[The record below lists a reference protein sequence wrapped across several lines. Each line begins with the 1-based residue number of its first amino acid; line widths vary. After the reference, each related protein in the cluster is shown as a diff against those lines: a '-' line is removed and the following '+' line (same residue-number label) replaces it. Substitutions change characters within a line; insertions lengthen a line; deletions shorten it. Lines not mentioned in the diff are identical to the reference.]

1 MRYAAQAQMVPRKA
15 QRFDALPATIADV
28 SLLPNIPSPLAEASA
43 VALEWPRLRELI
55 AGRASSP
62 LGRAWVLALEPSAGR
77 VWIES
82 QQQRTGEIRDLMTG
96 GGSFEFHGL
105 FDPTERLEQ
114 ARLEGA
120 ALEALEINALLTVV
134 ERVAAWRALLI
145 SPAGRARVWPGIAG
159 LSAALVEHD
168 FAPLL
173 HALRGKIEPDGSLSD
188 EASHE
193 LRRIRRAMERQ
204 HRAIE
209 ESLRKSL
216 RALASDGSTQ
226 EELITVR
233 GERFVI
239 PVKAEFR
246 RRVQGVIHGS
256 SSSGQTV
263 FVEPLETIEQ
273 NNELVRLLD
282 EELREIHRILVAMTR
297 AIGEQ
302 ADAILLGTTVLAEV
316 ESHFARARFADELG
330 CVRPKFTSHISESRC
345 GAPAP
350 GDPTH
355 DDETVMD
362 GAPKCIGLSLV
373 NARHPLLELRL
384 RRSGEAAVPI
394 TLALEPD
401 ARQLIISGPNTGGK
415 TVALKT
421 TGLLALMAQ
430 AGVPVPAEAATLPL
444 FHAIYADIGDA
455 QSIESNLSS
464 FSSHVL
470 NVDRIAR
477 LANEDSLVLLDELGS
492 ATDPEEGAALAVA
505 IASHFLNMRAWSCI
519 TTHLTSLKVYAANRA
534 GVLNAAVGFDQATL
548 SPTYQLRL
556 GVPGASAGLNIA
568 ERLGLMA
575 EIVAAARAQ
584 LTTQAA
590 DIGVLLDQLHAQLTA
605 ASGERE
611 ALRVREREIARERL
625 RLETEGRAEQ
635 KARTKELEAKL
646 NSLIGEFEGQLRETV
661 KAIDD
666 KAVAKK
672 IAREAGSAVARVRRE
687 FAEQFNSTVVAHTT
701 GADKNDPAAQAGGRG
716 VSAVRAVKVGDLVKL
731 KSLGREARVE
741 RVIDDKNFEVP
752 GGDDED
758 ARRARRYCGGD
769 AGGGSHSTGGC
780 AQAWRNHGADNEQC
794 GYGADGDQCD
804 WADGRGRA
812 GRGFALPGPR
822 VHGRAAPRPHRAW
835 DGDGDSAA
843 DAKGVSEEP
852 SAGDQRDRAAARPGW
867 AGRDRGGVEAV
878 RFLAITAISS
888 FKFGL
893 WHHPHIVLRALVY
906 RDGRYHVP
914 DMFFGL
920 ALGLVQKKPER
931 INKNVVCCRPVVFLG
946 SPNLFDPAYGCPLF
960 SGERNGCPLGIVR
973 DVFLSWAHVYFAVD
987 NIIALLHYCVI
998 MQ

>member
-1 MRYAAQAQMVPRKA
+1 MNLNSNMRYAAQAQMVPRKA
-15 QRFDALPATIADV
+15 HRMDALPDTIADM
-28 SLLPNIPSPLAEASA
+28 SLLPNIPSPLAEASS
-43 VALEWPRLRELI
+43 VALEWPRLRVTI
-55 AGRASSP
+55 AGHATSP
-62 LGRAWVLALEPSAGR
+62 LGRAWVQALEPCADR
-77 VWIES
+77 AWIEA
-82 QQQRTGEIRDLMTG
+82 QQQRTGEIRDLLTG

-105 FDPTERLEQ
+105 FDPTDLLDQ

-120 ALEALEINALLTVV
+120 ALEAQEINTLLTVV
-134 ERVAAWRALLI
+134 ERIAAWRTLMI
-145 SPAGRARVWPGIAG
+145 SPTGRALSWPGIAG

-173 HALRGKIEPDGSLSD
+173 QALRGKIEPDGSLSD
-188 EASHE
+188 DASHE

-216 RALASDGSTQ
+216 RALASEGSTQ

-246 RRVQGVIHGS
+246 RRVPGVVHGT

-282 EELREIHRILVAMTR
+282 EEQREIHRILVAMTR

-302 ADAILLGTTVLAEV
+302 ADAILLGTSVLAEV
-316 ESHFARARFADELG
+316 ESHFARARFANELE
-330 CVRPKFTSHISESRC
+330 CVRPSFSESASQRVSESA
-345 GAPAP
+345 G
-350 GDPTH
+350 
-355 DDETVMD
+355 
-362 GAPKCIGLSLV
+362 GLLLTA
-373 NARHPLLELRL
+373 ARHPLLELRL
-384 RRSGEAAVPI
+384 RRSGAATVPI

-444 FHAIYADIGDA
+444 FRAIYADIGDA

-464 FSSHVL
+464 FSAHIL

-477 LANEDSLVLLDELGS
+477 VATEDSLVLLDELGS

-505 IASHFLNMRAWSCI
+505 IAGHFLSMRAWICI

-568 ERLGLMA
+568 ERLGLME

-584 LTTQAA
+584 LTTQGA

-611 ALRVREREIARERL
+611 TLRLREREIARERL

-635 KARTKELEAKL
+635 KARTKELEGKL
-646 NSLIGEFEGQLRETV
+646 NSLIGEFEGQLREMV

-672 IAREAGSAVARVRRE
+672 IARDSSARIARLRRE
-687 FAEQFNSTVVAHTT
+687 FSEQFNSTVVAHTT

-716 VSAVRAVKVGDLVKL
+716 VAVRAVKVGDLVKL
-731 KSLGREARVE
+731 KSLGRQARVE
-741 RVIDDKNFEVP
+741 RVIDPKNFEVLVGTMKMRVAESDIAEVTP
-752 GGDDED
+752 VAAVTPLEA
-758 ARRARRYCGGD
+758 ARRRGGITVQTSTDSDSVPMEINVIGRTAEEAQDEVSRYLD
-769 AGGGSHSTGGC
+769 RAFMAG
-780 AQAWRNHGADNEQC
+780 
-794 GYGADGDQCD
+794 
-804 WADGRGRA
+804 
-812 GRGFALPGPR
+812 LPHIR
-822 VHGRAAPRPHRAW
+822 IVHGT
-835 DGDGDSAA
+835 GMG
-843 DAKGVSEEP
+843 
-852 SAGDQRDRAAARPGW
+852 
-867 AGRDRGGVEAV
+867 
-878 RFLAITAISS
+878 
-888 FKFGL
+888 
-893 WHHPHIVLRALVY
+893 VLRRTL
-906 RDGRYHVP
+906 RE
-914 DMFFGL
+914 FL
-920 ALGLVQKKPER
+920 
-931 INKNVVCCRPVVFLG
+931 KNHPQVTSVTEPPHDQGGQGATEVELR
-946 SPNLFDPAYGCPLF
+946 
-960 SGERNGCPLGIVR
+960 
-973 DVFLSWAHVYFAVD
+973 
-987 NIIALLHYCVI
+987 
-998 MQ
+998 Q

>member
-1 MRYAAQAQMVPRKA
+1 MRYAAQAQMVPRRA
-15 QRFDALPATIADV
+15 QRFDVLPDTIADV
-28 SLLPNIPSPLAEASA
+28 SLLPNIPSPLAEASS
-43 VALEWPRLRELI
+43 VALEWLRLRELI

-62 LGRAWVLALEPSAGR
+62 LGRGWVLALEPSADR
-77 VWIES
+77 AWIEA
-82 QQQRTGEIRDLMTG
+82 QQQRTGEIRDLLTG
-96 GGSFEFHGL
+96 GGSFDFHGL

-114 ARLEGA
+114 TRLEGA
-120 ALEALEINALLTVV
+120 ALEAQEINALLTIV

-145 SPAGRARVWPGIAG
+145 SPAGRARSWPGIAG
-159 LSAALVEHD
+159 LSAHLLEHD

-173 HALRGKIEPDGSLSD
+173 HALRGKIESDGSLSD

-193 LRRIRRAMERQ
+193 LRRIRRAIERQ

-216 RALASDGSTQ
+216 RALASEGSTQ

-246 RRVQGVIHGS
+246 KRVPGVVHGS

-263 FVEPLETIEQ
+263 FVEPLEAIEQ

-282 EELREIHRILVAMTR
+282 EEQREIHRILVAMTR

-302 ADAILLGTTVLAEV
+302 ADAILLGTSILAEV
-316 ESHFARARFADELG
+316 ESHFARARFANELG
-330 CVRPKFTSHISESRC
+330 CVRPVFT
-345 GAPAP
+345 A
-350 GDPTH
+350 DPTR
-355 DDETVMD
+355 DGEAVTN
-362 GAPKCIGLSLV
+362 GAPKSVGLRLTA
-373 NARHPLLELRL
+373 ARHPLLELRL

-444 FHAIYADIGDA
+444 FQAIYADIGDA
-455 QSIESNLSS
+455 QSIETNLSS

-477 LANEDSLVLLDELGS
+477 VANEDSLVLLDELGS

-505 IASHFLNMRAWSCI
+505 IAGHFLSVRAWSCI

-548 SPTYQLRL
+548 SPTYELRL

-575 EIVAAARAQ
+575 EIVAAARAR

-605 ASGERE
+605 ASNERE
-611 ALRVREREIARERL
+611 TMRLREREIARERL

-672 IAREAGSAVARVRRE
+672 IAREAGSAVARVKRE
-687 FAEQFNSTVVAHTT
+687 FAAEFNSTVVAHTT
-701 GADKNDPAAQAGGRG
+701 GADKNDPPAQAGGRG
-716 VSAVRAVKVGDLVKL
+716 VAVRAVRAGDLKVGDLVKL
-731 KSLGREARVE
+731 KSLGRESRVE
-741 RVIDDKNFEVP
+741 RVIDAKNFEVSV
-752 GGDDED
+752 GTMKMRVALGDIAEVTPVAVVTPAEA
-758 ARRARRYCGGD
+758 ARRRGGITVQTSSDSDSVPMEINVIGRTAEEAQDEVSRYLD
-769 AGGGSHSTGGC
+769 RAFMAGLSHI
-780 AQAWRNHGADNEQC
+780 RI
-794 GYGADGDQCD
+794 
-804 WADGRGRA
+804 
-812 GRGFALPGPR
+812 
-822 VHGRAAPRPHRAW
+822 VHGT
-835 DGDGDSAA
+835 GMG
-843 DAKGVSEEP
+843 
-852 SAGDQRDRAAARPGW
+852 
-867 AGRDRGGVEAV
+867 
-878 RFLAITAISS
+878 
-888 FKFGL
+888 
-893 WHHPHIVLRALVY
+893 VLRRTL
-906 RDGRYHVP
+906 RE
-914 DMFFGL
+914 FL
-920 ALGLVQKKPER
+920 
-931 INKNVVCCRPVVFLG
+931 KNHPQVTSVTEPPHDQGGQGATEVELR
-946 SPNLFDPAYGCPLF
+946 
-960 SGERNGCPLGIVR
+960 
-973 DVFLSWAHVYFAVD
+973 
-987 NIIALLHYCVI
+987 
-998 MQ
+998 Q

>member
-1 MRYAAQAQMVPRKA
+1 M
-15 QRFDALPATIADV
+15 
-28 SLLPNIPSPLAEASA
+28 
-43 VALEWPRLRELI
+43 
-55 AGRASSP
+55 
-62 LGRAWVLALEPSAGR
+62 WVLALEPSADAA
-77 VWIES
+77 WIEA
-82 QQQRTGEIRDLMTG
+82 QQQRTGEVRDLLTG

-120 ALEALEINALLTVV
+120 ALEALEISALLTVV

-145 SPAGRARVWPGIAG
+145 SPAGRGRVWPGIAG

-173 HALRGKIEPDGSLSD
+173 HALRGKIEPDGSLCD

-216 RALASDGSTQ
+216 RALASEGSTQ

-239 PVKAEFR
+239 PVKVEFR
-246 RRVQGVIHGS
+246 RRVPGVIHGS

-282 EELREIHRILVAMTR
+282 EEQREIHRILVAMTR

-302 ADAILLGTTVLAEV
+302 ADAILLGTAVLAEV
-316 ESHFARARFADELG
+316 ESHFARARFANELG
-330 CVRPKFTSHISESRC
+330 CVRPVFC
-345 GAPAP
+345 
-350 GDPTH
+350 DPTH

-362 GAPKCIGLSLV
+362 GAPKVSESAAEGLLLV
-373 NARHPLLELRL
+373 AARHPLLELRL

-421 TGLLALMAQ
+421 TGLLAVMAQ
-430 AGVPVPAEAATLPL
+430 AGLPVPAEAATLPL
-444 FHAIYADIGDA
+444 FQAIYADIGDA

-477 LANEDSLVLLDELGS
+477 VANEESLVLLDELGS

-505 IASHFLNMRAWSCI
+505 IAEHFLNVRAWSCI

-568 ERLGLMA
+568 ERLGLLA
-575 EIVAAARAQ
+575 EIVAEARAQ

-590 DIGVLLDQLHAQLTA
+590 NIGVLLDQLHAQLTA
-605 ASGERE
+605 ASVERE
-611 ALRVREREIARERL
+611 TMRVREREIVRERL

-646 NSLIGEFEGQLRETV
+646 NSLIEDFEHQLRETV

-666 KAVAKK
+666 KAAAKK
-672 IAREAGSAVARVRRE
+672 IAREAGSALARVKRE

-716 VSAVRAVKVGDLVKL
+716 VAARTAKAGDLKVGDKVKL

-741 RVIDDKNFEVP
+741 RVINAKNFEVSVGTMKMRVAESDIAEVTP
-752 GGDDED
+752 VAVVTPVEA
-758 ARRARRYCGGD
+758 ARRRGGITVQMSTDSDSVPMEINVIGRTAEEAQDEVSRYLD
-769 AGGGSHSTGGC
+769 QAFMAG
-780 AQAWRNHGADNEQC
+780 
-794 GYGADGDQCD
+794 
-804 WADGRGRA
+804 
-812 GRGFALPGPR
+812 LPHVR
-822 VHGRAAPRPHRAW
+822 IVHGT
-835 DGDGDSAA
+835 GMG
-843 DAKGVSEEP
+843 
-852 SAGDQRDRAAARPGW
+852 
-867 AGRDRGGVEAV
+867 
-878 RFLAITAISS
+878 
-888 FKFGL
+888 
-893 WHHPHIVLRALVY
+893 VLRRTL
-906 RDGRYHVP
+906 RE
-914 DMFFGL
+914 FL
-920 ALGLVQKKPER
+920 
-931 INKNVVCCRPVVFLG
+931 KNHPQVTSVTEPPHDQGGQGATEVELR
-946 SPNLFDPAYGCPLF
+946 
-960 SGERNGCPLGIVR
+960 
-973 DVFLSWAHVYFAVD
+973 
-987 NIIALLHYCVI
+987 
-998 MQ
+998 Q

>member
-15 QRFDALPATIADV
+15 HRMDALPDTIADV
-28 SLLPNIPSPLAEASA
+28 SMLPNIPSPLAEASS

-55 AGRASSP
+55 AGHTASP
-62 LGRAWVLALEPSAGR
+62 LGRAWVMALEPCADR
-77 VWIES
+77 AWIDA
-82 QQQRTGEIRDLMTG
+82 QQQRTGEVRDLLTG

-105 FDPTERLEQ
+105 FDPTERLDQ
-114 ARLEGA
+114 ARLDGA
-120 ALEALEINALLTVV
+120 ALEAQEINALLTVV

-145 SPAGRARVWPGIAG
+145 SPAGRARSWPGIAG
-159 LSAALVEHD
+159 LSAALLEHD

-188 EASHE
+188 DASHE

-216 RALASDGSTQ
+216 RALASEGSTQ

-246 RRVQGVIHGS
+246 RRVPGVIHGS

-282 EELREIHRILVAMTR
+282 EEQREIHRILVAMTR

-302 ADAILLGTTVLAEV
+302 ADAILLGATVLAEV
-316 ESHFARARFADELG
+316 ESHFARARFANELE
-330 CVRPKFTSHISESRC
+330 CVRPSF
-345 GAPAP
+345 
-350 GDPTH
+350 GDR
-355 DDETVMD
+355 
-362 GAPKCIGLSLV
+362 LSFEG
-373 NARHPLLELRL
+373 ARHPLLELRL
-384 RRSGEAAVPI
+384 RRSGVTAVPL
-394 TLALEPD
+394 TLVLEAD

-421 TGLLALMAQ
+421 TGLLSLMAQ
-430 AGVPVPAEAATLPL
+430 AGLPVPAEAATLPL
-444 FHAIYADIGDA
+444 FRAIYADIGDA

-477 LANEDSLVLLDELGS
+477 LANEESLVLLDELGS

-505 IASHFLNMRAWSCI
+505 IAGHFLRERAWNCI

-568 ERLGLMA
+568 ERLGLSA

-611 ALRVREREIARERL
+611 ALRQREREIARERL

-646 NSLIGEFEGQLRETV
+646 NSLIGEFEGQLREMV

-672 IAREAGSAVARVRRE
+672 IAREAGSAVARVKRE
-687 FAEQFNSTVVAHTT
+687 FAAQFNSTVVAHTT
-701 GADKNDPAAQAGGRG
+701 GADKNDPAVLGGGRR
-716 VSAVRAVKVGDLVKL
+716 VALRAVKAGDLVKL
-731 KSLGREARVE
+731 KSLGRQARVE
-741 RVIDDKNFEVP
+741 RVIDGKNFEVLVGTMKMRVAESDIAEVTP
-752 GGDDED
+752 VVALTPLEA
-758 ARRARRYCGGD
+758 ARRRGGITVQMATDSDSVPMEINVIGRTAEEAQDEVSRYLD
-769 AGGGSHSTGGC
+769 RAFMAG
-780 AQAWRNHGADNEQC
+780 
-794 GYGADGDQCD
+794 
-804 WADGRGRA
+804 
-812 GRGFALPGPR
+812 LPHVR
-822 VHGRAAPRPHRAW
+822 IVHGT
-835 DGDGDSAA
+835 GMG
-843 DAKGVSEEP
+843 
-852 SAGDQRDRAAARPGW
+852 
-867 AGRDRGGVEAV
+867 
-878 RFLAITAISS
+878 
-888 FKFGL
+888 
-893 WHHPHIVLRALVY
+893 VLRRTL
-906 RDGRYHVP
+906 RE
-914 DMFFGL
+914 FL
-920 ALGLVQKKPER
+920 
-931 INKNVVCCRPVVFLG
+931 KNHPQVTSVTEPPHDQGGQGATEVELR
-946 SPNLFDPAYGCPLF
+946 
-960 SGERNGCPLGIVR
+960 
-973 DVFLSWAHVYFAVD
+973 
-987 NIIALLHYCVI
+987 
-998 MQ
+998 Q

>member
-1 MRYAAQAQMVPRKA
+1 MVPRKA
-15 QRFDALPATIADV
+15 HRMDALPDTIADM
-28 SLLPNIPSPLAEASA
+28 SLLPNIPSPLAEASS
-43 VALEWPRLRELI
+43 VALEWPRLRVTI
-55 AGRASSP
+55 AGHATSP
-62 LGRAWVLALEPSAGR
+62 LGRAWVQALEPCADR
-77 VWIES
+77 AWIEA
-82 QQQRTGEIRDLMTG
+82 QQQRTGEIRDLLTG

-105 FDPTERLEQ
+105 FDPTDLLDQ

-120 ALEALEINALLTVV
+120 ALEAQEINALLTVV
-134 ERVAAWRALLI
+134 ERIAAWRTLMI
-145 SPAGRARVWPGIAG
+145 SPTGRALSWPGIAG

-173 HALRGKIEPDGSLSD
+173 QALRGKIEPDGSLSD
-188 EASHE
+188 DASHE

-216 RALASDGSTQ
+216 RALASEGSTQ

-246 RRVQGVIHGS
+246 RRVPGVVHGT

-282 EELREIHRILVAMTR
+282 EEQREIHRILVAMTR

-302 ADAILLGTTVLAEV
+302 ADAILLGTSVLAEV
-316 ESHFARARFADELG
+316 ESHFARARFANELE
-330 CVRPKFTSHISESRC
+330 CVRPSFSESASQRVSESA
-345 GAPAP
+345 G
-350 GDPTH
+350 
-355 DDETVMD
+355 
-362 GAPKCIGLSLV
+362 GLLLTA
-373 NARHPLLELRL
+373 ARHPLLELRL
-384 RRSGEAAVPI
+384 RRSGAATVPI

-444 FHAIYADIGDA
+444 FRAIYADIGDA

-464 FSSHVL
+464 FSAHIL

-477 LANEDSLVLLDELGS
+477 VATEDSLVLLDELGS

-505 IASHFLNMRAWSCI
+505 IAGHFLSMRAWICI

-568 ERLGLMA
+568 ERLGLME

-584 LTTQAA
+584 LTTQGA

-611 ALRVREREIARERL
+611 TLRLREREIARERL

-635 KARTKELEAKL
+635 KARTKELEGKL
-646 NSLIGEFEGQLRETV
+646 NSLIGEFEGQLREMV

-672 IAREAGSAVARVRRE
+672 IARDSSARIARLRRE
-687 FAEQFNSTVVAHTT
+687 FSEQFNSTVVAHTT

-716 VSAVRAVKVGDLVKL
+716 VAVRAVKVGDLVKL
-731 KSLGREARVE
+731 KSLGRQARVE
-741 RVIDDKNFEVP
+741 RVIDPKNFEVLVGTMKMRVTESDIAEVTP
-752 GGDDED
+752 MVALTPLEA
-758 ARRARRYCGGD
+758 ARRRGGITVQTSTDSDSVPMEINVIGRTAEEAQDEVSRYLD
-769 AGGGSHSTGGC
+769 RAFMAG
-780 AQAWRNHGADNEQC
+780 
-794 GYGADGDQCD
+794 
-804 WADGRGRA
+804 
-812 GRGFALPGPR
+812 LPHIR
-822 VHGRAAPRPHRAW
+822 IVHGT
-835 DGDGDSAA
+835 GMG
-843 DAKGVSEEP
+843 
-852 SAGDQRDRAAARPGW
+852 
-867 AGRDRGGVEAV
+867 
-878 RFLAITAISS
+878 
-888 FKFGL
+888 
-893 WHHPHIVLRALVY
+893 VLRRTL
-906 RDGRYHVP
+906 RE
-914 DMFFGL
+914 FL
-920 ALGLVQKKPER
+920 
-931 INKNVVCCRPVVFLG
+931 KNHPQVTSVTEPPHDQGGQGATEVELR
-946 SPNLFDPAYGCPLF
+946 
-960 SGERNGCPLGIVR
+960 
-973 DVFLSWAHVYFAVD
+973 
-987 NIIALLHYCVI
+987 
-998 MQ
+998 Q

>member
-1 MRYAAQAQMVPRKA
+1 MVPRKA

-28 SLLPNIPSPLAEASA
+28 SLLPNIPSPLVEASSA
-43 VALEWPRLRELI
+43 ALEWPRLRELI

-62 LGRAWVLALEPSAGR
+62 LGRAWVLALEPSADR
-77 VWIES
+77 AWIEA
-82 QQQRTGEIRDLMTG
+82 QQQRTGEIRDLLTG

-105 FDPTERLEQ
+105 FDSIDLLDQ

-216 RALASDGSTQ
+216 RALASEGSTQ

-246 RRVQGVIHGS
+246 RRVPGVIHGS

-282 EELREIHRILVAMTR
+282 EEQREIHRILVAMTR

-302 ADAILLGTTVLAEV
+302 ADEILLGTTVLAEV

-330 CVRPKFTSHISESRC
+330 GVRPTFCDS
-345 GAPAP
+345 
-350 GDPTH
+350 TH

-362 GAPKCIGLSLV
+362 GAPKSVGLRLTA
-373 NARHPLLELRL
+373 ARHPLLELRL
-384 RRSGEAAVPI
+384 RRSGASAVPI

-421 TGLLALMAQ
+421 TGLMALMAQ

-444 FHAIYADIGDA
+444 FRTIYADIGDA

-464 FSSHVL
+464 FSSHIL

-505 IASHFLNMRAWSCI
+505 IAGHFLSVRAWSCI

-575 EIVAAARAQ
+575 EIVASARAQ

-611 ALRVREREIARERL
+611 ALRLREREIACERL

-646 NSLIGEFEGQLRETV
+646 NSLIGDFETQLRETV

-672 IAREAGSAVARVRRE
+672 IARDAGATMARVRRE
-687 FAEQFNSTVVAHTT
+687 FSEQFNSTVVAHTT
-701 GADKNDPAAQAGGRG
+701 GADKNDPLAQSDGRG
-716 VSAVRAVKVGDLVKL
+716 VALRAVKVGDKVKL

-741 RVIDDKNFEVP
+741 RVIDAKNFEVLV
-752 GGDDED
+752 GTMKMRVAIGDIAEVTPVVAVTPAEA
-758 ARRARRYCGGD
+758 ARRRGGITVQTSTDSDSVAMEINVIGRTAEEAQDEVSRYLD
-769 AGGGSHSTGGC
+769 RAFMAG
-780 AQAWRNHGADNEQC
+780 
-794 GYGADGDQCD
+794 
-804 WADGRGRA
+804 
-812 GRGFALPGPR
+812 LPHVR
-822 VHGRAAPRPHRAW
+822 IVHGT
-835 DGDGDSAA
+835 GMG
-843 DAKGVSEEP
+843 
-852 SAGDQRDRAAARPGW
+852 
-867 AGRDRGGVEAV
+867 
-878 RFLAITAISS
+878 
-888 FKFGL
+888 
-893 WHHPHIVLRALVY
+893 VLRRTL
-906 RDGRYHVP
+906 RE
-914 DMFFGL
+914 FL
-920 ALGLVQKKPER
+920 
-931 INKNVVCCRPVVFLG
+931 KNHPQVTSVTEPPHDQGGQGATEVELR
-946 SPNLFDPAYGCPLF
+946 
-960 SGERNGCPLGIVR
+960 
-973 DVFLSWAHVYFAVD
+973 
-987 NIIALLHYCVI
+987 
-998 MQ
+998 Q

>member
-1 MRYAAQAQMVPRKA
+1 MVPRKA
-15 QRFDALPATIADV
+15 HRMDALPDTIADV
-28 SLLPNIPSPLAEASA
+28 SLLPNIPLPLAEASA
-43 VALEWPRLRELI
+43 VALDWPRLRELI

-62 LGRAWVLALEPSAGR
+62 LGRVWVLALEPSADAA
-77 VWIES
+77 WIEA
-82 QQQRTGEIRDLMTG
+82 QQQRTGEVRDLLTG

-120 ALEALEINALLTVV
+120 ALEALEISALLTVV

-145 SPAGRARVWPGIAG
+145 SPAGRGRVWPGIAG

-173 HALRGKIEPDGSLSD
+173 HALRGKIEPDGSLCD

-216 RALASDGSTQ
+216 RALASEGSTQ

-239 PVKAEFR
+239 PVKVEFR
-246 RRVQGVIHGS
+246 RRVPGVIHGS

-282 EELREIHRILVAMTR
+282 EEQREIHRILVAMTR

-302 ADAILLGTTVLAEV
+302 ADAILLGTAVLAEV
-316 ESHFARARFADELG
+316 ESHFARARFANELG
-330 CVRPKFTSHISESRC
+330 CVRPVFC
-345 GAPAP
+345 
-350 GDPTH
+350 DPTH

-362 GAPKCIGLSLV
+362 GAPKVSESAAEGLLLV
-373 NARHPLLELRL
+373 AARHPLLELRL

-421 TGLLALMAQ
+421 TGLLAVMAQ
-430 AGVPVPAEAATLPL
+430 AGLPVPAEAATLPL
-444 FHAIYADIGDA
+444 FQAIYADIGDA

-477 LANEDSLVLLDELGS
+477 VANEESLVLLDELGS

-505 IASHFLNMRAWSCI
+505 IAEHFLNVRAWSCI

-568 ERLGLMA
+568 ERLGLLA
-575 EIVAAARAQ
+575 EIVAEARAQ

-590 DIGVLLDQLHAQLTA
+590 NIGVLLDQLHAQLTA
-605 ASGERE
+605 ASVERE
-611 ALRVREREIARERL
+611 TMRVREREIVRERL

-646 NSLIGEFEGQLRETV
+646 NSLIEDFEHQLRETV

-666 KAVAKK
+666 KAAAKK
-672 IAREAGSAVARVRRE
+672 IAREAGSALARVKRE

-716 VSAVRAVKVGDLVKL
+716 VAARTVKAGDLKVGDKVKL

-741 RVIDDKNFEVP
+741 RVINAKNFEVSVGTMKMRVAESDIAEVTP
-752 GGDDED
+752 VAVVTPVEA
-758 ARRARRYCGGD
+758 ARRRGGITVQMSTDSDSVPMEINVIGRTAEEAQDEVSRYLD
-769 AGGGSHSTGGC
+769 QAFMAG
-780 AQAWRNHGADNEQC
+780 
-794 GYGADGDQCD
+794 
-804 WADGRGRA
+804 
-812 GRGFALPGPR
+812 LPHVR
-822 VHGRAAPRPHRAW
+822 IVHGT
-835 DGDGDSAA
+835 GMG
-843 DAKGVSEEP
+843 
-852 SAGDQRDRAAARPGW
+852 
-867 AGRDRGGVEAV
+867 
-878 RFLAITAISS
+878 
-888 FKFGL
+888 
-893 WHHPHIVLRALVY
+893 VLRRTL
-906 RDGRYHVP
+906 RE
-914 DMFFGL
+914 FL
-920 ALGLVQKKPER
+920 
-931 INKNVVCCRPVVFLG
+931 KNHPQVTSVTEPPHDQGGQGATEVELR
-946 SPNLFDPAYGCPLF
+946 
-960 SGERNGCPLGIVR
+960 
-973 DVFLSWAHVYFAVD
+973 
-987 NIIALLHYCVI
+987 
-998 MQ
+998 Q